1 MKILNRPF
9 VKIILAMVPAVLS
22 AQDIHFSQYN
32 ETPVVI
38 NPALSSTAYDTRVI
52 ANYRNQWA
60 SVASPYQT
68 YGISVEKAIHH
79 LKLRKNYFGVALTVY
94 SDKAGDAGLGTT
106 VAQLSLNY
114 VIKVSQFSKLSVGL
128 GGGINYRSL
137 NPSKLRWESQY
148 DGYQYN
154 ATTPSGEVLP
164 MTTFVQP
171 DFSGGVDWHYG
182 KSERYISAQD
192 GAKADI
198 GFSAFHYN
206 SPSYSY
212 VSSNERE
219 YMKFVGHANFDIG
232 IKSAGIALVPSVIY
246 MKQGPAQEINAGFM
260 FKYILQDQSVYTR
273 EKKASAISLGAYYRV
288 KDAVIP
294 TMLFQYDKYALGVS
308 YDFNLSQLSP
318 ASKAKGGLE
327 ISLRFNTSP
336 GYGKALGG
344 SFNRPTYK

>member
-1 MKILNRPF
+1 MNIYKIVRIAL
-9 VKIILAMVPAVLS
+9 AVLPAS
-22 AQDIHFSQYN
+22 LYAQDIHFSQYN

-79 LKLRKNYFGVALTVY
+79 LKLKKNYFGVSLTVY

-106 VAQLSLNY
+106 LAQLGLNY
-114 VIKVSQFSKLSVGL
+114 VIKVSKFSKLSVGL
-128 GGGINYRSL
+128 GGGISYRTINGS
-137 NPSKLRWESQY
+137 SLRWESQY

-154 ATTPSGEVLP
+154 ASTPSGEKLP
-164 MTTFVQP
+164 VNSFIQP
-171 DFSGGVDWHYG
+171 DFAGGVDWHYG

-206 SPSYSY
+206 APTYSY
-212 VSSNERE
+212 IRSNDRQ
-219 YMKFVGHANFDIG
+219 YAKFIGHANFDIG
-232 IKSAGIALVPSVIY
+232 IKNAGVALVPSIIY
-246 MKQGPAQEINAGFM
+246 MKQGPSQEIDAGFM
-260 FKYILQDQSVYTR
+260 FKYIVQDQSVYTK
-273 EKKASAISLGAYYRV
+273 EKKACAISLGAYYRV

-294 TMLFQYDKYALGVS
+294 TLLVQYDKFAIGAS
-308 YDFNLSQLSP
+308 YDFNLSQLSA
-318 ASKAKGGLE
+318 ASKTKGGLE

-336 GYGKALGG
+336 GYGKMLGG
-344 SFNRPTYK
+344 SYNRPTYK